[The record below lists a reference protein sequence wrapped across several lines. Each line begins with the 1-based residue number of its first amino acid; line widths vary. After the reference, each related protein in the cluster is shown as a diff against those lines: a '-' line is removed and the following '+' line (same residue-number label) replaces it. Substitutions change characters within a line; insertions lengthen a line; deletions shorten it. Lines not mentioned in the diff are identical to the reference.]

1 MNGFKRNVDGY
12 YDVAD
17 QLPRYL
23 RGMADQQLAAG
34 NKERQEFRSRTAL
47 ESHSTRMRS
56 AFFEV
61 LGGLPDER
69 TDLNPECTGTLEREG
84 YTIEKIVFESRP
96 SFHVTT
102 NCYLP
107 DGVDRMGEVPGVL
120 FFCGHADVGK
130 AAGLYQQACIDLAR
144 DGFCVLSVDPLGQG
158 ERHQFYDPE
167 TGDAPRRN
175 IHEHSYIGHQCA
187 LAGENVANYFVWD
200 CIRSLDYLASRP
212 EVDDDRIGAT
222 GNSGGGLQ
230 TAYLMLADDRLA
242 AAMPCC
248 FITAKE
254 DYMKTG
260 QAQDAEQI
268 LYKAIER
275 GPRYD
280 DFLTAFAPRP
290 VRIGA
295 AQSDFLCIE
304 GAHHS
309 YERAQE
315 AYALFDATEAI
326 DLVDSPGTHG
336 LSETLRESMVNWF
349 RLHLRGDE
357 PVFETTDPE
366 IESPETLQCLS
377 DGEVNAAFPGE
388 RNVIDFTRDRVR
400 ARDPEA
406 PAAVDGPYS
415 TAMRERVR
423 DRFDLD
429 RETCRPFPRSIERE
443 EDRALVWE
451 KVFFRSEPDIVT
463 TGIVARTSRE
473 DDVSEPTI
481 VLLDR
486 GTNEIDAYRSD
497 VSELAHE
504 KGFVLVF
511 DPRGVGG
518 VRARDVNTPLANGA
532 EYYETHGT
540 EYKLASDALMC
551 GTSLVALRVF
561 DLLRAGE
568 YLRNR
573 CDATELGIV
582 GAGTGAIHALY
593 GAVADPSFRSIR
605 VENVPAFHERAT
617 ERRVAPQTGRSE
629 APRAASK
636 TKHDHGLKM
645 NGVVG
650 ECDIPQLLPALA
662 DRDIEVTPFP
672 ENGIP

>member
-1 MNGFKRNVDGY
+1 MDSFKQNVDGY
-12 YDVAD
+12 YDVED
-17 QLPRYL
+17 QLPQYL
-23 RGMADQQLAAG
+23 R
-34 NKERQEFRSRTAL
+34 RSAEQAL
-47 ESHSTRMRS
+47 EDGDREREEIDTRAALERHRTRMRS

-61 LGGLPDER
+61 LGGLPNR
-69 TDLNPECTGTLEREG
+69 TDLHPECTGTLERDG

-102 NCYLP
+102 NLYLP
-107 DGVDRMGEVPGVL
+107 DGVDRTEEIPGVL

-144 DGFCVLSVDPLGQG
+144 DGFCVLAVDPLGQG

-167 TGDAPRRN
+167 TGEIPRRN

-187 LAGENVANYFVWD
+187 LAGENVAGYFVWD
-200 CIRSLDYLASRP
+200 CIRALDYLAARP
-212 EVDDDRIGAT
+212 EVDAERIGAT

-248 FITAKE
+248 FITTKE

-268 LYKAIER
+268 LYRAIDR

-280 DFLTAFAPRP
+280 DFLTSFAPNP

-295 AQSDFLCIE
+295 AGSDFLCIE
-304 GAHHS
+304 GAQHS

-315 AYALFDATEAI
+315 AYALFEETHAI
-326 DLVDSPGTHG
+326 DLVVSPSTHG
-336 LSETLRESMVNWF
+336 LSETLRESMVSWF
-349 RLHLRGDE
+349 RRHLRDDDQG
-357 PVFETTDPE
+357 FETTDPDT
-366 IESPETLQCLS
+366 ESPDTLQCLP
-377 DGEVNAAFPGE
+377 DGEVNAAYPEE
-388 RNVIDFTRDRVR
+388 RNVIDFTREQVR
-400 ARDPEA
+400 AREPES
-406 PAAVDGPYS
+406 PAAVDEEY
-415 TAMRERVR
+415 TQAVRERVR

-429 RETCRPFPRSIERE
+429 RETCRLFPRCIERE
-443 EDRALVWE
+443 EDESERERSDREDGALVWE

-463 TGIVARTSRE
+463 TGIIARTSGE
-473 DDVSEPTI
+473 SEVAEPTI
-481 VLLDR
+481 LLLDR
-486 GTNEIDAYRSD
+486 GTNQIDAYRSD
-497 VSELAHE
+497 VAELAHDT
-504 KGFVLVF
+504 GFVLVF
-511 DPRGVGG
+511 DPRGIGG

-561 DLLRAGE
+561 DLLRASE
-568 YLRNR
+568 YLRDR
-573 CDATELGIV
+573 CDSTELGIV

-593 GAVADPSFRSIR
+593 GAVADPTFRSLR
-605 VENVPAFHERAT
+605 VEDVPGFHEQSTA
-617 ERRVAPQTGRSE
+617 SE
-629 APRAASK
+629 
-636 TKHDHGLKM
+636 TTIDHGLKM
-645 NGVVG
+645 HGVVG
-650 ECDIPQLLPALA
+650 EIDIPQLLPALA
-662 DRDIEVTPFP
+662 DRDLEVTSFP